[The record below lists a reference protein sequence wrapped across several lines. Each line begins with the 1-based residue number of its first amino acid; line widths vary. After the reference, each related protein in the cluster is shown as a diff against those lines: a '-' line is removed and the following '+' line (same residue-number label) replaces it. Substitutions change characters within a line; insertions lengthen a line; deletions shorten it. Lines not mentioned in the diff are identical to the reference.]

1 MDQLWQVV
9 KSIPPGRCAGYGDVG
24 AALDRPISGLLVGR
38 FLRNSPDDVPWW
50 RVVGKHGDLLIGK
63 QSPHLA
69 QDQAERLAAEG
80 VTLVNG
86 VVPMSTYG
94 YVP

>member
-1 MDQLWQVV
+1 
-9 KSIPPGRCAGYGDVG
+9 
-24 AALDRPISGLLVGR
+24 
-38 FLRNSPDDVPWW
+38 VPWW

-80 VTLVNG
+80 VDLVNG
-86 VVPMSTYG
+86 AVPMSTYG